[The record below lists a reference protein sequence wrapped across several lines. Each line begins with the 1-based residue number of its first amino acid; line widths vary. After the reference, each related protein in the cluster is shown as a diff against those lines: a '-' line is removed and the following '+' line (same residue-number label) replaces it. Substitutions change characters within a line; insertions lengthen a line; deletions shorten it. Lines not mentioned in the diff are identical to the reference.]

1 MTSVTY
7 IVPNSRTERRRKTK
21 IGTEVALVTRD
32 SDTTFARQA
41 AASVGVGK
49 CWPWETAAML
59 PSAWRRFGAT
69 GRGEGRGHRD
79 GRPPTA

>member
-1 MTSVTY
+1 MSH
-7 IVPNSRTERRRKTK
+7 
-21 IGTEVALVTRD
+21 VTRTPL
-32 SDTTFARQA
+32 SRSKGQGHQTALRTAVLARQA

-49 CWPWETAAML
+49 CWPWETAATL

-79 GRPPTA
+79 GRLPTA